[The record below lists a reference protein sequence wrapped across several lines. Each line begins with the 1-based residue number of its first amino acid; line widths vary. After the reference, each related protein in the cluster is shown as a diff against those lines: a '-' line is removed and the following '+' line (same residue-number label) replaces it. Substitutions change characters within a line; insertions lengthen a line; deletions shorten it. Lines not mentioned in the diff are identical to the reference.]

1 VINRN
6 KECSLVLAEKKKNV
20 LLRMN
25 KKVTKNMSKNEPPN
39 LVTTSMDMKFIKTR
53 MPEEGNKVRWQKYGK

>member
-1 VINRN
+1 
-6 KECSLVLAEKKKNV
+6 
-20 LLRMN
+20 
-25 KKVTKNMSKNEPPN
+25 MSKNEPPN